1 MYGTQ
6 HEREDN
12 MKNHFRK
19 SGALSLAVLMAAASL
34 FTSSCTSDYDDT
46 QAPWTTEAPE
56 TIPWTTDDI
65 ESNGFHWE
73 GTEPVEDVT
82 DTFETDTP
90 ETDAPETLVGP
101 GYELSDGTL
110 TILDDDA
117 MVNYDDPQQIPW
129 YEQRESITKVV
140 ISDGVTKIGEDAFS
154 NCTNLSS
161 VKIPS
166 SVTHIGVKAF
176 SACENLKGIV
186 IPNGVKTIDDNAF
199 SYSGLVSITLPDSLQ
214 HIGELAF
221 SSCYS
226 LTFFTIPANVETFSS
241 NILGGCESLTKVTVD
256 ANNKYFSSDEAGVLF
271 NKDKTTLICYPEGN
285 SNTEYKIPN
294 SVTVIGEEA
303 FSGSRFKSVVIPDGV
318 EVIESGAFKFSGIES
333 VTLPN
338 SVQSI
343 GAYAF
348 YWCSGLKSVTIP
360 NGITTISEGTFGMSA
375 HLESV
380 AISSSVKIIEKGAFV
395 GCNDLKEIKIPA
407 DVLEFDFDGIMIE
420 AITVDKNN
428 KCFSSDEY
436 GVLFNKDKTVLLYY
450 PKESENTEYTVP
462 KGVEK
467 IANSAFESCDNL
479 KSVIISDGVTDIGD
493 YAFQCCKEFVSVEI
507 PDSVANLGEFVFN
520 GCDNLKT
527 INFKGSEAQW
537 NAIENDHKS
546 WGDSVL
552 EYTVNFGA

>member
-1 MYGTQ
+1 
-6 HEREDN
+6 
-12 MKNHFRK
+12 MKKNILK
-19 SGALSLAVLMAAASL
+19 KTCAVTLTAVTVATMIFA
-34 FTSSCTSDYDDT
+34 SSCSDNSEST
-46 QAPWTTEAPE
+46 NAPWTTEAPE

-82 DTFETDTP
+82 DTFETNTP

-117 MVNYDDPQQIPW
+117 MEDYVVSQEIPW

-166 SVTHIGVKAF
+166 SVTRIEAWAF
-176 SACENLKGIV
+176 FCCESLKEIV
-186 IPNGVKTIDDNAF
+186 IPNGVETICNGAF
-199 SYSGLVSITLPDSLQ
+199 YR
-214 HIGELAF
+214 
-221 SSCYS
+221 CR
-226 LTFFTIPANVETFSS
+226 N
-241 NILGGCESLTKVTVD
+241 LTKITVD
-256 ANNKYFSSDEAGVLF
+256 KNNKYFSSDEAGVLF
-271 NKDKTTLICYPEGN
+271 NKDKTTIMYYPEGN
-285 SNTEYKIPN
+285 TNTEYTIPDG
-294 SVTVIGEEA
+294 VTTIGERAFEA
-303 FSGSRFKSVVIPDGV
+303 SKLNSVVIPDGV
-318 EVIESGAFKFSGIES
+318 EVIESGAFQFSGIES

-375 HLESV
+375 RLESV

-407 DVLEFDFDGIMIE
+407 EVLEFDFDGIMIE

-467 IANSAFESCDNL
+467 IANSAFEGCDNL

-493 YAFQCCKEFVSVEI
+493 YAFQSCKEFVSVEI
-507 PDSVANLGEFVFN
+507 PDSVTNLGEFVFN